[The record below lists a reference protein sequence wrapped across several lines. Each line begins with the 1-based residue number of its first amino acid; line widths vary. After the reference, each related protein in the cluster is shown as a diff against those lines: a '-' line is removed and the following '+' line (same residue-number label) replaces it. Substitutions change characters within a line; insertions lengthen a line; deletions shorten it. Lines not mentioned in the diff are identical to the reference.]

1 MILVDAQKADISI
14 LFLIHYKVKKRT
26 SITYHPSQFIN
37 NNNEASVKSM
47 IVYDNNSIIYN
58 ICKLFIND
66 FLYLS
71 YLMNLI
77 IYTWLYKD
85 SVFISLSD
93 RVEGLF
99 IALSY
104 FLK

>member
-1 MILVDAQKADISI
+1 
-14 LFLIHYKVKKRT
+14 
-26 SITYHPSQFIN
+26 
-37 NNNEASVKSM
+37 M
-47 IVYDNNSIIYN
+47 IVYDNNSIIDN
-58 ICKLFIND
+58 ISKLFIND

-77 IYTWLYKD
+77 MYTWLYKD
-85 SVFISLSD
+85 NVFISLSD

>member
-77 IYTWLYKD
+77 M
-85 SVFISLSD
+85 
-93 RVEGLF
+93 
-99 IALSY
+99 
-104 FLK
+104 

>member
-1 MILVDAQKADISI
+1 
-14 LFLIHYKVKKRT
+14 
-26 SITYHPSQFIN
+26 
-37 NNNEASVKSM
+37 M

-58 ICKLFIND
+58 ISKLFIND

-77 IYTWLYKD
+77 MFTWLYKD
-85 SVFISLSD
+85 NVFISLSE

>member
-1 MILVDAQKADISI
+1 
-14 LFLIHYKVKKRT
+14 
-26 SITYHPSQFIN
+26 
-37 NNNEASVKSM
+37 M

-58 ICKLFIND
+58 ISKLFIND

-77 IYTWLYKD
+77 MYTWY
-85 SVFISLSD
+85 VFISLSD